1 MRRTG
6 NGSGRGKRYG
16 MSKGCEKEDS
26 KGMARDI
33 EIELMR
39 GGMGTK
45 RDLME
50 LIGSMVG
57 RTKMI
62 LSRVE
67 KRRIQSMRAAR

>member
-39 GGMGTK
+39 GRMGTK
-45 RDLME
+45 
-50 LIGSMVG
+50 
-57 RTKMI
+57 
-62 LSRVE
+62 
-67 KRRIQSMRAAR
+67 

>member
-39 GGMGTK
+39 GEK

-50 LIGSMVG
+50 LRGPMVG